1 MALGVLNNLSAIY
14 AETLT
19 DTTPALQT
27 PISLTNTPTSG
38 LVDSTTLGSLSI
50 LDTDTLSGSIAIG
63 NNTIDIGSTNN
74 SAALLTAAINKGD
87 YGVTA
92 SYNAGTGAMT
102 FVSPNSALS
111 VAPAISMQP
120 SSMAQ

>member
-50 LDTDTLSGSIAIG
+50 LE
-63 NNTIDIGSTNN
+63 
-74 SAALLTAAINKGD
+74 
-87 YGVTA
+87 
-92 SYNAGTGAMT
+92 
-102 FVSPNSALS
+102 
-111 VAPAISMQP
+111 
-120 SSMAQ
+120 